1 MKAILKKTAFAI
13 VAFILV
19 VALVEG
25 LASLGMFAY
34 DVLARSERTVPAR
47 RYTRHD
53 PELGWVNVP
62 DTRVES
68 LFGPGRHV
76 TINRQGFR
84 GTADVA
90 DRVPAGKVRVVC
102 SGDSFTFGYGVGD
115 DETWVAML
123 PRLDERLETVNLGQG
138 GYGIDQAYLWYRRDG
153 ERLEH
158 QIHLFAVIVEDFNR
172 MQFDT
177 FMGYGKPVLKV
188 ENGTLAPDGVPVGRS
203 AFLWPWLTQ
212 NSDLFRSLRMV
223 SLAQRIVKP
232 KGPAARMSFAEA
244 IDLAIEAMK
253 TLLRIDR
260 ERNRVLVFVFLPTPA
275 DVAHRELNP
284 IRQEFLEKLR
294 RSGVRAIDLV
304 GDFQA
309 LPPATVSTLFIRK
322 EDLDFPGAAGH
333 YTPAGNE
340 LVARRLLERLLEFPE
355 VARRLPPK

>member
-1 MKAILKKTAFAI
+1 
-13 VAFILV
+13 
-19 VALVEG
+19 
-25 LASLGMFAY
+25 
-34 DVLARSERTVPAR
+34 
-47 RYTRHD
+47 
-53 PELGWVNVP
+53 
-62 DTRVES
+62 
-68 LFGPGRHV
+68 
-76 TINRQGFR
+76 
-84 GTADVA
+84 
-90 DRVPAGKVRVVC
+90 
-102 SGDSFTFGYGVGD
+102 
-115 DETWVAML
+115 
-123 PRLDERLETVNLGQG
+123 
-138 GYGIDQAYLWYRRDG
+138 
-153 ERLEH
+153 
-158 QIHLFAVIVEDFNR
+158 VIVEDFNR